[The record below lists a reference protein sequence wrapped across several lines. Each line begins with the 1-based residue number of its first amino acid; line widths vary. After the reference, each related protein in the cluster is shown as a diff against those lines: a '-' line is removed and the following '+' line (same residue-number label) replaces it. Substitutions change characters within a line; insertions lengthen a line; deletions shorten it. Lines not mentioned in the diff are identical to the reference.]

1 MHSTSTHKK
10 STHKCTLTALRKLSG
25 LRKKAFRSGSTMECR
40 NEKKDP
46 LWISGS
52 AKVTPSSTISCV
64 DPSCDLGTGQNPGTP
79 GEPQNS
85 WDLWMFIPLKMYL

>member
-1 MHSTSTHKK
+1 MHIDRTSEAFWASEKK
-10 STHKCTLTALRKLSG
+10 PSDRVPPWNAAMK
-25 LRKKAFRSGSTMECR
+25 
-40 NEKKDP
+40 KKDP